1 MVQPWDIR
9 MPWARYGPASEAAIS
24 GSSGVYEIAD
34 AGGTTVY
41 IGAAG
46 ARDLFGLRGRI
57 AAHFQSDVAQ
67 ALQPVPGTPQL
78 YRYEVTSAYLS
89 RWVEVVARHHQRGA
103 MPPANLHAREYPRRM
118 PYFGPGEPP

>member
-89 RWVEVVARHHQRGA
+89 RRMELLGRYQAEHGALPPGNEGAGEPLPTLPRFRHH
-103 MPPANLHAREYPRRM
+103 
-118 PYFGPGEPP
+118 